1 MPFGPAASNWGK
13 SWMIHILPHIEQ
25 GALYSQLV
33 IGGGTGYGNA
43 ANGAIYTN
51 VRISNYRCPSSPL
64 PETTTGG
71 VPGSG
76 VLMMTTYVAIS
87 GATPAA
93 FAGTTYTE
101 NRFSN
106 PGGATGCCSGGI
118 ISRGGAMVMNTKQNF
133 GALTDGT
140 SNTILISEQGN
151 FLKTANGTRQA
162 WNANGPHGWTIGW
175 GNQNSTF
182 TGGAGGGDN
191 RTFNTTTIRYTINA
205 TGPAAGT
212 LWPDAPGNC
221 GSFGVCDNTGA
232 NIPLNS
238 AHTGGV
244 NILRGDG
251 TIGFVRDSIP
261 LANLAAAATRDD
273 GLAGL
278 NLE

>member
-1 MPFGPAASNWGK
+1 
-13 SWMIHILPHIEQ
+13 
-25 GALYSQLV
+25 
-33 IGGGTGYGNA
+33 
-43 ANGAIYTN
+43 
-51 VRISNYRCPSSPL
+51 
-64 PETTTGG
+64 

-87 GATPAA
+87 GAAPTA
-93 FAGTTYTE
+93 FAGTTFTE
-101 NRFSN
+101 TRYAN
-106 PGGATGCCSGGI
+106 PGSAAGCCSGGI

-140 SNTILISEQGN
+140 ANTILVSEQGN
-151 FLKTANGTRQA
+151 FLKTANGSRQA

-175 GNQNSTF
+175 GNSSNTF
-182 TGGAGGGDN
+182 INGASISDA
-191 RTFNTTTIRYTINA
+191 RTFNTMTLRYTINA

-221 GSFGVCDNTGA
+221 GSFGVCDNTGS

-261 LANLAAAATRDD
+261 LANLAAGVTRDD